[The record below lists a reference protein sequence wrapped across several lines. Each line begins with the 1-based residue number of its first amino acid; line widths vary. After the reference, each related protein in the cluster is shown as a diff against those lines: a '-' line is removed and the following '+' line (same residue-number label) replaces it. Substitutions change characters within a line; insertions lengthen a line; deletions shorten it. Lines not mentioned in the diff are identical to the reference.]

1 MPEMA
6 SPTARAPNALSAIGF
21 NLAALSVMVLL
32 AAIGLA
38 YWVDGTARAT
48 RAPGPSIEDERI
60 VTQTIAG
67 RELNIPQSWLR
78 NGQESRTGFASQIDL
93 QVTLAPQ
100 DGEPIPVQVTLLPPT
115 RARTSAS
122 LLDRVYLHQ
131 FEGGTISGVVGLV
144 GKPVAGPGFRGETV
158 WYDPLAP
165 NPFVAKCIAPV
176 EEEAE
181 QQCVRTV
188 YLPSGIAAVY
198 TFSQPALAAWREF
211 DAEMGQWLGRIGAM

>member
-1 MPEMA
+1 MA
-6 SPTARAPNALSAIGF
+6 SSTARAPNAPSAIGF

-32 AAIGLA
+32 AAVGLA
-38 YWVDGTARAT
+38 YWVDGAT
-48 RAPGPSIEDERI
+48 REARTPGPVLNDDRL

-67 RELNIPQSWLR
+67 QELSIPQSWFR

-93 QVTLAPQ
+93 LVTLTPPEA
-100 DGEPIPVQVTLLPPT
+100 EPIPVQVTLLPPS

-131 FEGGTISGVVGLV
+131 FGEETLSGVMGLV
-144 GKPVAGPGFRGETV
+144 GKPVAGPGYRGETV
-158 WYDPLAP
+158 WYDPLSP
-165 NPFVAKCIAPV
+165 NPFVAKCLAPV
-176 EEEAE
+176 EPEGAE
-181 QQCVRTV
+181 QCVRTV

-211 DAEMGQWLGRIGAM
+211 DSEMGRWLGRIGAM